1 MPSFR
6 RPSIVDRQLSRR
18 EALRAGFASLGLVL
32 VGPTL
37 YGCGDNGSSTGRI
50 SNIANLGPLGE
61 PDANGLRLPAG
72 FTSRVVAR
80 SNEAVLEGDSFRWHR
95 HPDGGAT
102 FAAPDGGWV
111 YVSNSELPATG
122 GVGALRFDA
131 AGNIIA
137 AYPILTR
144 TTLNCAGGPTP
155 WGTWLSC
162 EEFKEGRV
170 WECDPFGG
178 TLDGVNKSRVLPALG
193 KFQHEAVTVDPV
205 RGQLYLTEDV
215 PDGCLYRFTPD
226 LFTARGYPDLTA
238 GILEV
243 AQVVGST
250 TGPVEWHELPDPDPD
265 FTTTTYVETRYQI
278 AAATHFTGGEGIWIH
293 DGIVYF
299 STKGDGRIWA
309 YDTDAESLSIVYDD
323 DTATNPVLSGVDNI
337 CISESGDILVAEDG
351 GDMQIVALTPDNV
364 AIPVVQVV
372 GQADSEIS
380 GPAFSPNG
388 ERLYFSS
395 QRGKNPRFF
404 EGITYEVHGPFFV

>member
-1 MPSFR
+1 MSFR
-6 RPSIVDRQLSRR
+6 RRPSVLDLELSRR
-18 EALRAGFASLGLVL
+18 DTLRAGFAGLGLVL

-37 YGCGDNGSSTGRI
+37 YGCGDNGNSTGRI
-50 SNIANLGPLGE
+50 SNLANLGPLGE

-72 FTSRVVAR
+72 FTSRIVAR
-80 SNEAVLEGDSFRWHR
+80 SNEPVIAGEAFRWHR

-102 FAAPDGGWV
+102 FAASDGGWV

-122 GVGALRFDA
+122 GVGALRFDVD
-131 AGNIIA
+131 GNVIA

-162 EEFKEGRV
+162 EEFKEGQV
-170 WECDPFGG
+170 WECHPFGG
-178 TLDGVNKSRVLPALG
+178 TIDGINPSRVLPALG
-193 KFQHEAVTVDPV
+193 KFQHEAVTIDPV

-226 LFTARGYPDLTA
+226 FFTAAGHPDLTT

-243 AQVVGST
+243 AQVHGDP
-250 TGPVEWHELPDPDPD
+250 TGEVEWHELPDPSPD
-265 FTTTTYVETRYQI
+265 FSTLTYVETRYQI
-278 AAATHFTGGEGIWIH
+278 PQSTPFKGGEGIWIH
-293 DGIVYF
+293 EGIVYF
-299 STKGDGRIWA
+299 STKGDNRIWA
-309 YDTDAESLSIVYDD
+309 YDVAAERLDILYDD
-323 DTATNPVLSGVDNI
+323 DSATDPVLRGVDNI
-337 CISESGDILVAEDG
+337 VVSDGGDVLVAEDG
-351 GDMQIVALTPDNV
+351 DDMQIVAITPERV
-364 AIPVVQVV
+364 AVPVVQVV
-372 GQADSEIS
+372 GQTDSEIS

-404 EGITYEVHGPFFV
+404 EGITYEVRGPFYL